1 MVQFDDELQN
11 FLDEIIFLDGVINVV
26 HYND

>member
-11 FLDEIIFLDGVINVV
+11 FLDEIIFLDGVIHVI